1 MVNLLKEISPDYYND
16 FIYLDNCGRKCMYE
30 EFRKYIYATLEAS
43 LLFWTKLST
52 SLEEMG

>member
-1 MVNLLKEISPDYYND
+1 MVNLLKEIAPDYYND